1 VATTRLTICSTTT
14 TTDRTDDW
22 RFVLPELHIDVPFL
36 LYLVGVRQ
44 VARVASLASRPAEG
58 GADIR
63 RPQRTKPKGLTDD
76 QIQEIREAFDLFDTD
91 GSGTIDAKELK
102 VAMRALGL
110 DAKKDE
116 IRRMINDIDKD
127 GSGTIDFNEFLNM
140 MTARMGDRD
149 SREEIVKVFR
159 LFDDDETGK
168 ISFKNLKRVAQELGE
183 NMTDEELQEMVD
195 EADRDGDGEV
205 NEDEFFRIMKRRGF
219 P

>member
-1 VATTRLTICSTTT
+1 MGRNSK
-14 TTDRTDDW
+14 
-22 RFVLPELHIDVPFL
+22 EM
-36 LYLVGVRQ
+36 
-44 VARVASLASRPAEG
+44 SRRAPA
-58 GADIR
+58 
-63 RPQRTKPKGLTDD
+63 KPKGLTDD

-140 MTARMGDRD
+140 INARMGDRD
-149 SREEIVKVFR
+149 SREEIIKVFR

-183 NMTDEELQEMVD
+183 NMID

>member
-1 VATTRLTICSTTT
+1 MGKINM
-14 TTDRTDDW
+14 
-22 RFVLPELHIDVPFL
+22 
-36 LYLVGVRQ
+36 
-44 VARVASLASRPAEG
+44 SRRAPA
-58 GADIR
+58 
-63 RPQRTKPKGLTDD
+63 KPKGLTDD

-116 IRRMINDIDKD
+116 IRRMIND
-127 GSGTIDFNEFLNM
+127 FNEFLNM

-149 SREEIVKVFR
+149 SREEIIKVFR

-183 NMTDEELQEMVD
+183 NMTDEELQEMID

-205 NEDEFFRIMKRRGF
+205 NEEEFFRIMKRRGF
-219 P
+219 Q